1 MKKYLTRL
9 FKKRNSAG
17 FTLVE
22 VIVSTALIGVLM
34 VGIVLFM
41 APVFSMVDTNETAQR
56 ADRTTTTLEHYI
68 SKSLRNTVFVKVY
81 TGAKVTDITNPDGAI
96 REDPDFSGE
105 EGIEKFMEGH
115 KDNYQLNCL
124 SIKYVED
131 TNPRNSSL
139 GNNPHKFMLYNESFD
154 TNYNHL
160 SSTAVFEEC
169 FYEDI
174 YPKFTFS
181 RDSMKVELDKDG
193 KIIPEDADPK
203 PEVSKTLYPGI
214 QLDIDIYND
223 ENMTDFGH
231 IFKGTSYIEINNI
244 KSMQINSEG
253 KHKVFDITEID
264 PDQNDI
270 YIFYVSR
277 KVGTFSG
284 FEGDKTEESSGE
296 SSSDSGSEDP
306 VETSAG

>member
-68 SKSLRNTVFVKVY
+68 SKSLRNSVLVKVY
-81 TGAKVTDITNPDGAI
+81 TGAKSTDITTAEGAI
-96 REDPDFSGE
+96 RNDTDFSGE
-105 EGIEKFMEGH
+105 GGISDFMKDH
-115 KDNYQLNCL
+115 SDNYQLNCL

-131 TNPRNSSL
+131 TNPRNNSE

-154 TNYNHL
+154 INYNLL
-160 SSTAVFEEC
+160 SSVPVFEEC

-174 YPKFTFS
+174 YPQFTFD
-181 RDSMKVELDKDG
+181 RESMKVELDENG
-193 KIIPEDADPK
+193 KIITDDIDPK
-203 PEVSKTLYPGI
+203 PEVKTTLYPGI

-223 ENMTDFGH
+223 ENMMDYGR
-231 IFKGTSYIEINNI
+231 IFRGTSYIEINNI

-253 KHKVFDITEID
+253 KYKIFPVKELD
-264 PDQNDI
+264 PNEKDI

-284 FEGDKTEESSGE
+284 FKDDETEE
-296 SSSDSGSEDP
+296 
-306 VETSAG
+306 AG

>member
-68 SKSLRNTVFVKVY
+68 SKSLRNTVLVKVY
-81 TGAKVTDITNPDGAI
+81 TGAKETDITDADGAI
-96 REDPDFSGE
+96 REETDFKEIAEYMKNHG
-105 EGIEKFMEGH
+105 
-115 KDNYQLNCL
+115 DNYQLNCL

-139 GNNPHKFMLYNESFD
+139 GNNPYKFMLYNESFD
-154 TNYNHL
+154 TNYVHL
-160 SSTAVFEEC
+160 GSEPVFEEC

-174 YPKFTFS
+174 YPRFTFD
-181 RDSMKVELDKDG
+181 RDAMKVELDDKG
-193 KIIPEDADPK
+193 KVIADDASPK
-203 PEVSKTLYPGI
+203 PEVKTTLYPGI
-214 QLDIDIYND
+214 KLDIDIYND
-223 ENMTDFGH
+223 ENMEDYGR

-253 KHKVFDITEID
+253 KYKVYAITEID
-264 PDQNDI
+264 PSAEDI

-284 FEGDKTEESSGE
+284 FKDAETEEA
-296 SSSDSGSEDP
+296 
-306 VETSAG
+306 V